1 MFTKYKDTVL
11 LKKLMQHGF
20 QKLRKFCFDLI
31 SVYVTGFQIQIWFN
45 LVVLTTA
52 SKVVEKGTATDDLS
66 DMHVHFISAGDKFFT
81 GFYLNMVRYR
91 HVSKKKLQVLPTDT
105 AVDPDEVF
113 DTYTVISVDLH
124 INVESL
130 KLLIQKANSYM

>member
-11 LKKLMQHGF
+11 LKKLMQHCF

-45 LVVLTTA
+45 LVVLTTG